1 MSGGVMQGMKQK
13 VKDFVLDQ
21 WFPRVYGRAAQ
32 APLEKG
38 KVLFVE
44 SKETSLPDSF
54 EILHARLSAP
64 ILSQLRPNAEKGSN
78 SPSRLP
84 Q

>member
-54 EILHARLSAP
+54 EILHARLSADP
-64 ILSQLRPNAEKGSN
+64 RFSVEYV
-78 SPSRLP
+78 
-84 Q
+84 